1 MPIVMKM
8 NKYTTTIRT
17 TQQLLDQGYT
27 HDSIRRGL
35 ADQQLTRIRKG
46 IYCPTAW
53 WSSLKPHEIYRVHIA
68 AVHISDPTTTFSHAA
83 AACLHGLALAKT
95 PPAVDIVGPPDS
107 RGRAAGTRKHYT
119 YKPIEEHRTLV
130 GGFRVTGLVQT
141 VVDCSRFL
149 PFEEATVIADS
160 ALHQGLASV
169 EGLAHELSQV
179 TGWGSS
185 KCRRVM
191 NAMSPFAES
200 PGETLLRLILI
211 EAGLPAPAEQVEVTL
226 RGLRYRVD
234 LAYTD
239 YRIALEFDGEMKYE
253 NFGPRHKAEWAER
266 RRESLLQNSGWT
278 VRRYRW
284 VDLMTRRAEIAAEI
298 RYLLDR

>member
-1 MPIVMKM
+1 MPYVMTM
-8 NKYTTTIRT
+8 NQYTNALRT
-17 TQQLLDQGYT
+17 TQQLLDQGYS
-27 HDSIRRGL
+27 HDSIRREL
-35 ADQQLTRIRKG
+35 AAQQLTRIRKG

-53 WSSLKPHEIYRVHIA
+53 LSSLKPHETYRAHIA
-68 AVHISDPTTTFSHAA
+68 AVYLSDPTTTFSHAA

-141 VVDCSRFL
+141 LVDCARYL

-160 ALHQGLASV
+160 ALHQGLTSV
-169 EGLAHELSQV
+169 EDLAHELSLV
-179 TGWGSS
+179 TGWGST

-191 NAMSPFAES
+191 NSVSPCAES
-200 PGETLLRLILI
+200 PGETLLRLLLI
-211 EAGLPAPAEQVEVTL
+211 EAGLPKPAEQVEVTL
-226 RGLRYRVD
+226 KGQLFRID
-234 LAYTD
+234 LAYPD
-239 YRIALEFDGEMKYE
+239 QKVALEFDGEIKYE
-253 NFGPRHKAEWAER
+253 QFGSRSEVEWAER